1 MGQPYESHGKAY
13 ITLPH
18 PLVTWYNIYERKYP
32 MMPINKRNIGMS
44 ILLSLLTL
52 GIYSFYWKY
61 LLVKNVRA
69 IKNDNSSCTGEML
82 CLIFVPFYSIYWW
95 VTRGETVRV
104 ELSRHGLST
113 YSNEVLFGVLAF
125 FWLEIIAMIIMQNDF
140 NTLPTDSTHSV
151 QQSPKKGLIRV
162 SISVAAAVGVVLILN
177 ANLLFPWQ
185 WVQREN
191 KRAALEYVNST
202 YPGARFISAY
212 YNSTKFLNTTSDR
225 FDFEQNGIKFSV
237 RVSSGDVSSDD
248 YRYSYVEYRL
258 YKAYIEPFT
267 APRKITAEFSYSW
280 DNFSDYFN
288 NNLDADF
295 SQFEGSVEIEI
306 NDSKCTDP
314 RFAGWLYEFY
324 RYCKRSFPISDYSI
338 SIICSDNVLKFS
350 DDSQFESED
359 DFYNSFE
366 KSKYHWH

>member
-1 MGQPYESHGKAY
+1 
-13 ITLPH
+13 
-18 PLVTWYNIYERKYP
+18 

-162 SISVAAAVGVVLILN
+162 SISVAASVGVVLILN

-185 WVQREN
+185 WEAWKN
-191 KRAALEYVNST
+191 KRAAFDYVNST
-202 YPGARFISAY
+202 YPDAKFISANY
-212 YNSTKFLNTTSDR
+212 KSTQIATSNVDR
-225 FDFEQNGIKFSV
+225 FVFKRNGIEFMIIAEDGQV
-237 RVSSGDVSSDD
+237 ATDF
-248 YRYSYVEYRL
+248 YSTAFAEHQL

-267 APRKITAEFSYSW
+267 ASRNITAEFSYICS
-280 DNFSDYFN
+280 NLEIYFEN
-288 NNLDADF
+288 NPDADI
-295 SQFEGSVEIEI
+295 SQYDGSVGFQIY
-306 NDSKCTDP
+306 DRKCTDP
-314 RFAGWLYEFY
+314 RSSGWLYEFY
-324 RYCKRSFPISDYSI
+324 CYCKENFPFSSYSV
-338 SIICSDNVLKFS
+338 SIICSDSVLDFS
-350 DDSQFESED
+350 KNSQFESED
-359 DFYNSFE
+359 DFYDSFR
-366 KSKYHWH
+366 K

>member
-1 MGQPYESHGKAY
+1 
-13 ITLPH
+13 
-18 PLVTWYNIYERKYP
+18 
-32 MMPINKRNIGMS
+32 MS
-44 ILLSLLTL
+44 IFLSLLTL

-95 VTRGETVRV
+95 VTRGEIVRV
-104 ELSRHGLST
+104 EFSRCGLST
-113 YSNEVLFGVLAF
+113 CSHEVLFGVLAF

-162 SISVAAAVGVVLILN
+162 SISVAAAVGVVLLLN

-185 WVQREN
+185 WLQREN
-191 KRAALEYVNST
+191 KQAALEYVKST
-202 YPGARFISAY
+202 YPDARFISAT
-212 YNSTKFLNTTSDR
+212 YNTNKFLSTASDR
-225 FDFEQNGIKFSV
+225 FDFEQNGIEFSV
-237 RVSSGDVSSDD
+237 YVDNGHVSSDG
-248 YRYSYVEYRL
+248 YCYSYVEYRL

-280 DNFSDYFN
+280 YNSADYFKN
-288 NNLDADF
+288 NPDADF
-295 SQFEGSVEIEI
+295 SQYGIIEIEI
-306 NDSKCTDP
+306 NDSECTDP
-314 RFAGWLYEFY
+314 RSSGWLYEFY
-324 RYCKRSFPISDYSI
+324 CYCKENFPFSSYSV
-338 SIICSDNVLKFS
+338 SIICSDSVLDFS
-350 DDSQFESED
+350 KNSQFESED

>member
-1 MGQPYESHGKAY
+1 
-13 ITLPH
+13 
-18 PLVTWYNIYERKYP
+18 

-104 ELSRHGLST
+104 EFSRRGLST
-113 YSNEVLFGVLAF
+113 CSHEVLFGVLEF

-162 SISVAAAVGVVLILN
+162 SISVAASVGVVLILN

-185 WVQREN
+185 WEAWKN
-191 KRAALEYVNST
+191 KRAAFDYVNST
-202 YPGARFISAY
+202 YPDAKFISANY
-212 YNSTKFLNTTSDR
+212 KSTQIATSNVDR
-225 FDFEQNGIKFSV
+225 FVFKRNGIEFMIIAEDGQV
-237 RVSSGDVSSDD
+237 DSDS
-248 YRYSYVEYRL
+248 YWYSFAKHQL
-258 YKAYIEPFT
+258 YKTYIEPFT
-267 APRKITAEFSYSW
+267 ASRNITAEFSYSCY
-280 DNFSDYFN
+280 DLEKYFEN
-288 NNLDADF
+288 NPNADI
-295 SQFEGSVEIEI
+295 SQYDGSVEVTIY
-306 NDSKCTDP
+306 DSECTDP
-314 RFAGWLYEFY
+314 RASGWMYEFY
-324 RYCKRSFPISDYSI
+324 CYCKKNFPFSSYSVTMMNSDGFLI
-338 SIICSDNVLKFS
+338 FRKN
-350 DDSQFESED
+350 SQFESKD
-359 DFYNSFE
+359 DFYDSFR
-366 KSKYHWH
+366 K